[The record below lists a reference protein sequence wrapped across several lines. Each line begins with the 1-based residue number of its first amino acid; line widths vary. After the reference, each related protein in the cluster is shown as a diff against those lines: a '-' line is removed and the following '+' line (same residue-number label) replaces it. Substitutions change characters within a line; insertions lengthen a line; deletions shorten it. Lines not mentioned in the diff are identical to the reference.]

1 MSELVYR
8 ERPAAARPA
17 GLLVLHHGR
26 GTDENDLM
34 PLAEVLDPQRELLV
48 VTPRAPLAPEGAA
61 GHHWYLVPQVG
72 TPDPQTFDAAFEMLA
87 ALHDELWE
95 RTGIAPARTLLGG
108 FSMGAVMSYAL
119 GLGSG
124 RPVPAGILAF
134 SGFLPRVASWEPDLV
149 NRQGLRTF
157 ITHGRRDN
165 VISVEFAREAQERLR
180 RGGLDVEYRETD
192 AAHHIDPR
200 ELGVA
205 ATWLRDT
212 LRAAPDPAA

>member
-1 MSELVYR
+1 MTELVYR
-8 ERPAAARPA
+8 ERPAAGTPA
-17 GLLVLHHGR
+17 GLLILHHGR

-34 PLAEVLDPQRELLV
+34 PLAEVLDPQRELHV
-48 VTPRAPLAPEGAA
+48 VTPRAPLTPTGAT
-61 GHHWYLVPQVG
+61 GHHWYLVPRVG
-72 TPDPQTFDAAFEMLA
+72 TPDPQTFHDSFRMLA
-87 ALHDELWE
+87 DLHDELWD
-95 RTGIAPARTLLGG
+95 RTGIDPAHTLLGG

-119 GLGSG
+119 GLGPQ

-134 SGFLPRVASWEPDLV
+134 SGFLPTAEGWEPDLAH
-149 NRQGLRTF
+149 RQGLRTF

-205 ATWLRDT
+205 STWLHDT
-212 LRAAPDPAA
+212 LRAAPGPAA